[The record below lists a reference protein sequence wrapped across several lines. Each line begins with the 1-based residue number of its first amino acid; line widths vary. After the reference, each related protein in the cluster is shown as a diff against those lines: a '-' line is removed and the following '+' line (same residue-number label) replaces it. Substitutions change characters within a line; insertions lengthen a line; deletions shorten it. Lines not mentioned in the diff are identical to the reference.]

1 VPSVSESVSVSGGA
15 PASRAAAGTAPNFSP
30 MPPGEQVDQRVV
42 ELLVAAAERQDR
54 GKGGGRK
61 EKSAKLQQLVE
72 ACAAGQRVKAAR
84 RQV

>member
-1 VPSVSESVSVSGGA
+1 
-15 PASRAAAGTAPNFSP
+15 